1 MNPDKFMRPMP
12 PNEKSPFLGR
22 VVDLKKG
29 ENQVTVSIPN
39 DMLEFCGIKED
50 TKVEVWGIPDGTLSM
65 RIATACDLCN
75 KGGKVYEIELFGKV
89 SLICA
94 EDYVKLTGKSPGA
107 SDEVTIEHVEEVE
120 NRVIEGALS
129 ADQY

>member
-12 PNEKSPFLGR
+12 PNEQSPFLGR

-39 DMLEFCGIKED
+39 DVLEFCGIKED
-50 TKVEVWGIPDGTLSM
+50 TKVEVWGLPDGTLNM

-75 KGGKVYEIELFGKV
+75 
-89 SLICA
+89 
-94 EDYVKLTGKSPGA
+94 
-107 SDEVTIEHVEEVE
+107 
-120 NRVIEGALS
+120 
-129 ADQY
+129 

>member
-12 PNEKSPFLGR
+12 PNEQSPFLGR

-50 TKVEVWGIPDGTLSM
+50 TKVEVWGLSDGTLNM

-75 KGGKVYEIELFGKV
+75 KGGKVYEIELFGK
-89 SLICA
+89 S
-94 EDYVKLTGKSPGA
+94 KSYLCRRLCKANWKEPRGF
-107 SDEVTIEHVEEVE
+107 
-120 NRVIEGALS
+120 
-129 ADQY
+129 